1 MSKHS
6 FSVLNYGPAQDQPF
20 LSQNKEWA
28 FFGDDNAY
36 PYYLEDLYVNSAINS
51 AIVKGIG
58 DMIYGEGLD
67 SPDKDAHV
75 DQWLLLQSLFKK
87 DCLKKAAHDLKLY
100 GNAYFQVIWSADRS
114 VPAETN
120 HIPAAYIRCGKADDQ
135 DEVKTYYYS
144 PNWADVNRGK
154 IEPQPIPAFSTDDR
168 TAASH
173 LIHIKV
179 YSPVDFYYGI
189 PDYVGSTKYIEL
201 DKNIAEYHLASI
213 KNGLFPSMMIS
224 FNNGMPTNDERV
236 EMERAIEAKFSGAE
250 NAGRMLIVYNDDKE
264 NAPTVEPFNIPDPH
278 RLYDYLSKE
287 VSLKVLSGHRVT
299 SPLLF
304 GLRGDTGFG
313 SNADEMRDAYD
324 LLLKTVVFPFQE
336 ILLAGIRPVLS
347 AASITLPLHF
357 KKLIPASFMDD
368 EKKNSLNL
376 GRSASVLHQVKC
388 G

>member
-1 MSKHS
+1 MSKHE
-6 FSVLNYGPAQDQPF
+6 FSILNYGAAQDQPF

-120 HIPAAYIRCGKADDQ
+120 HVPAAYIRCGKADDQ
-135 DEVKTYYYS
+135 DAVKTFYYS
-144 PNWADVNRGK
+144 VNWADVNRGK

-201 DKNIAEYHLASI
+201 DKNIADYHLASI

-324 LLLKTVVFPFQE
+324 LLLKTVVLPFQE

-347 AASITLPLHF
+347 AASVTLPLHF

-376 GRSASVLHQVKC
+376 GRSASVLHKVKC